1 MADWHWIAEIA
12 KDNGLAVLLFV
23 VLFFYLQTQ
32 ARAAK
37 EQRETDGAREQH
49 NFEVLQ
55 GFMESLSILIA
66 QNSRIESKIESN
78 QLCPMVRKE
87 LGR

>member
-12 KDNGLAVLLFV
+12 RDNGLAVLLFV

-32 ARAAK
+32 AKAAK
-37 EQRETDGAREQH
+37 EQRETDAAREEH
-49 NFEVLQ
+49 NFQVLQ
-55 GFMESLSILIA
+55 GFMESISMLIA
-66 QNSRIESKIESN
+66 QNSRIESKIDSN
-78 QLCPMVRKE
+78 QMCPMVRKE